1 MQTTRWIFAAIAA
14 LVCAH
19 SRADVKVPVI
29 FSDHMVLQ
37 RGMAVPVWGTAAP
50 AEKVTVAIAG
60 HSLTTTAGADGSW
73 RVRLKPLAAS
83 ARPLTLKVSASNE
96 ITLTDVLVGEV
107 WLASGQS
114 NMEMPVGN
122 VDPPGIPRRYPGV
135 QNFEEELKNANHPLL
150 RLCKVERQ
158 FAPRPLTTVPGAG
171 WQTCSPE
178 SVKGFSA
185 VGYFYGRD
193 LAESLQVPVGI
204 IASACS
210 SSQAEQWTSIE
221 ALARFPQFKE
231 VAAFYQHGDF
241 AHMPDYEKIA
251 PKGKPSCLYNGG
263 LAPLIP
269 YAIRGAIWY
278 QGESNADR
286 SVEYRSLFPAM
297 IADWRQRWGQGDFP
311 FYFVQLAGFGGIPQ
325 NPGGNTWAELRE
337 AQALA
342 LAVPNTGMAVTLDI
356 GMADFIHPLNKQE
369 VGRRLGL
376 VARAKTYREKI
387 EASGPVFKSM
397 QIDGAKIVLQFDHLA
412 GGLVSRS
419 ATAPGKLRF
428 FAVAGKDQAWHWADA
443 RIAGETVVLTCEA
456 VTEPVAARY
465 GWAPNIEADFFNGAG
480 LPCAPFRTDDW
491 PLTTAGKL
499 YDPGVAF
506 RAARQ

>member
-1 MQTTRWIFAAIAA
+1 MQTTCLIIAAIAA
-14 LVCAH
+14 LGFSQ

-60 HSLTTTAGADGSW
+60 QSLTTTAGPDGNW
-73 RVRLKPLAAS
+73 RVRLKPLAVS
-83 ARPLTLKVSASNE
+83 AEPLTLKIAGGNE
-96 ITLTDVLVGEV
+96 ITLSDVLVGEV

-135 QNFEEELKNANHPLL
+135 QNFEEELKNTHHPLL

-158 FAPRPLTTVPGAG
+158 FTPRPLAAVPGAG
-171 WQTCSPE
+171 WQTCSPD

-185 VGYFYGRD
+185 VAYFYGRH
-193 LAESLQVPVGI
+193 LAEALKVPVGI

-221 ALARFPQFKE
+221 ALARHPQFAE

-251 PKGKPSCLYNGG
+251 PKGKPSCLFNGG

-286 SVEYRSLFPAM
+286 AVEYRSLFPAM

-311 FYFVQLAGFGGIPQ
+311 FYFVQLAGYGGVPQ
-325 NPGGNTWAELRE
+325 NPGQHTWAELRE
-337 AQALA
+337 AQAQA

-356 GMADFIHPLNKQE
+356 GMANFIHPLNKQE

-376 VARAKTYREKI
+376 VARAKTYREKL
-387 EASGPVFKSM
+387 EDSGPVFKSM
-397 QIDGAKIVLQFDHLA
+397 QINGAKIVLQFDHLA
-412 GGLVSRS
+412 GGLVSRN
-419 ATAPGKLRF
+419 AAAPGKLRF
-428 FAVAGKDQAWHWADA
+428 FAVAGKDQAWKWADA
-443 RIAGETVVLTCEA
+443 RIDGTTVVLTCDA
-456 VTEPVAARY
+456 VSEPVAARY
-465 GWAPNIEADFFNGAG
+465 GWAPNIECDFFNRAG
-480 LPCAPFRTDDW
+480 LPGAPFRTDDW

-499 YDPGVAF
+499 YDPGDAF
-506 RAARQ
+506 RAARK